1 MSLNKKEIVKI
12 LMIDD
17 SFEDK
22 RSYRELLEN
31 SRNNY
36 EFYGAE
42 NSKEVFEIL
51 SNNTP
56 DCLLVNYNLLQGDG
70 GTKIFRELNSNEE
83 FQSIPVIFL
92 TDDDNENIE
101 LEAISNGA
109 QDYHVKNEITSMELS
124 RSIFS
129 SIERKMMEMECKKA
143 KHDVDVANMA
153 KSEFLSNMGHNI
165 RTPMNSIIGFTDLL
179 IGEKLGGKARQY
191 VEMIRDSS
199 ENLLAL
205 INDILDFSKIEAG
218 RLELEKRTIDLRKL
232 LNASIH
238 ATDNLISRKK
248 LSVDCFFARD
258 VPVYIKS
265 DPMRLQ
271 QILINLITNAAKF
284 TEHGKISISID
295 VKKNEEKVFELC
307 FEIKDTGIG
316 IPEKKIKNL
325 FDPFCQVD
333 SSRTRKYSG
342 TGLGLAICKNL
353 CGLLRGR
360 IWVES
365 MVGEGSAFN
374 FTIMAETVDEDEIKE
389 IEKVNE
395 YTSGEAKSLPPL
407 KILIA
412 EDNVANQAVVKGHL
426 LKLGCESD
434 IAENGLKVMEAL
446 ERKLYDVI
454 LMDIQMPEMDG
465 FETTK
470 MVCMKYTR
478 DNRPR
483 IIGLTASVMGEDR
496 KKCFDAG
503 MDDYLSKPVRS
514 GDLVNALKK
523 CNSEACGVF
532 VTAESHDKNIKCLMV
547 LDEKVLLEEYD
558 EMLDVLSNGINLFLK
573 EYTKMMDEIKVALDK
588 EDGKALEISA
598 HALKG
603 ILKNFYA
610 YKASEDAYKLEKL
623 GEVGGEDFKNASK
636 FYKNLDESMKELVQK
651 LVQLLKNI
659 KI

>member
-395 YTSGEAKSLPPL
+395 YTSGEAKSLLPL

>member
-1 MSLNKKEIVKI
+1 MSSNKKEAVKI

-17 SFEDK
+17 SSEDK

-395 YTSGEAKSLPPL
+395 YTSGEAKSLLPL

-636 FYKNLDESMKELVQK
+636 FYKNLDESMKELVQQ